1 MKVSAE
7 ILNLVPYK
15 PGKPISETQREFG
28 LKEVIKLASNE
39 NPLGP
44 SPQAIKAIQEHLASQ
59 HRYPDPVGYELVH
72 KISDKWKVP
81 VSQIALGN
89 GSNEIIDLLIRIFCE
104 PGDAILTSE
113 AAFVAY
119 QVCAQAA
126 RVRVRT
132 TPLRSDL
139 TIDLKAI
146 ADYFFQHPNSRVR
159 LIFIPNPNNPTGTLV
174 GGAELENF
182 LTRLGNRDDV
192 LLVFD
197 EAYTEYVRDAQFK
210 EAAQFY
216 KEYSNVLVL
225 KTFSKVYGMAGLR
238 LGALLAPEY
247 VLEFYNRVR
256 NPFNVNDL
264 AQVAGIAALDDQD
277 YVQASQKV
285 VWDGLDYFYQELRRL
300 RLPYFKSQ
308 ANFVLFDTLRDV
320 DEVNLNLLKKGI
332 ILRPVQNYGFKTLMR
347 MTVGQMDENKKAI
360 QAIEK
365 MLSEVAV
372 LSSYKPAFKGEGEF

>member
-7 ILNLVPYK
+7 ILNLIPYK
-15 PGKPISETQREFG
+15 PGKPIAETQREYG
-28 LKEVIKLASNE
+28 LTEVIKLASNE

-44 SPQAIKAIQEHLASQ
+44 SPKAIQAIHKYLNHQ
-59 HRYPDPVGYELVH
+59 HRYPDPSGYELVQ
-72 KISDKWKVP
+72 KISEKWNVP
-81 VSQIALGN
+81 PTQVGLGN

-104 PGDAILTSE
+104 PGDSILTSE

-132 TPLRSDL
+132 TPLRHSDL

-146 ADYFFQHPNSRVR
+146 ADHFFHNPTAKIKM
-159 LIFIPNPNNPTGTLV
+159 IFIPNPNNPTGTLV
-174 GGAELENF
+174 GGQELDEF
-182 LTRLGNRDDV
+182 LIRLGNRDDV

-197 EAYTEYVRDAQFK
+197 EAYTEYVRDKKFK
-210 EAAQFY
+210 EAAKFY
-216 KEYSNVLVL
+216 KNYSNVLVL
-225 KTFSKVYGMAGLR
+225 KTFSKVYGMAGFR

-247 VLEFYNRVR
+247 VLEYYNRVR

-264 AQVAGIAALDDQD
+264 AQVAGVAALDDHG
-277 YVQASQKV
+277 YVEQSQKV
-285 VWDGLDYFYQELRRL
+285 VWEGLDYFYKELKRL
-300 RLPYFKSQ
+300 NLHYYPSE
-308 ANFVLFDTLRDV
+308 ANFVLFDTKRNSEHV
-320 DEVNLNLLKKGI
+320 HVNLLKKGL

-360 QAIEK
+360 AAIEK
-365 MLSEVAV
+365 MLTEVSEI
-372 LSSYKPAFKGEGEF
+372 G

>member
-15 PGKPISETQREFG
+15 PGKPIAETQREYG
-28 LKEVIKLASNE
+28 LTEVVKLASNE
-39 NPLGP
+39 NSLGP
-44 SPQAIKAIQEHLASQ
+44 SPKAIAAIQNYLTFQ
-59 HRYPDPVGYELVH
+59 HRYPDPAGYELVQ
-72 KISDKWKVP
+72 KISEVWNVP
-81 VSQIALGN
+81 ATQIGLGN

-126 RVRVRT
+126 RVKVRT
-132 TPLRSDL
+132 APLREDL

-146 ADYFFQHPNSRVR
+146 ADHFFHHPTQKIKI
-159 LIFIPNPNNPTGTLV
+159 IFIPNPNNPTGTLV
-174 GGAELENF
+174 GGSELEEF
-182 LTRLGNRDDV
+182 LIRLGNRDDV

-197 EAYTEYVRDAQFK
+197 EAYTEYVRDIEFK
-210 EAAQFY
+210 EAAKFY
-216 KEYSNVLVL
+216 KKYTNVLVI
-225 KTFSKVYGMAGLR
+225 KTFSKVYGLAGLR

-264 AQVAGIAALDDQD
+264 AQVAGVAAIEDDEYIKD
-277 YVQASQKV
+277 SQRM
-285 VWDGLDYFYQELRRL
+285 VWNGLDYFYQELTRL
-300 RLPYFKSQ
+300 GLKYYPSQ
-308 ANFVLFDTLRDV
+308 ANFILFDTKRNAEKV
-320 DEVNLNLLKKGI
+320 HVNLLQKGL

-347 MTVGQMDENKKAI
+347 MTVGNESENRKAI
-360 QAIEK
+360 AIIEK
-365 MLSEVAV
+365 MLSEV
-372 LSSYKPAFKGEGEF
+372 KEI

>member
-7 ILNLVPYK
+7 ILNLIPYK
-15 PGKPISETQREFG
+15 PGKPISETQREYG
-28 LKEVIKLASNE
+28 LTEVIKLASNE

-44 SPQAIKAIQEHLASQ
+44 SPKAIAAIHKYLDHQ
-59 HRYPDPVGYELVH
+59 HRYPDPSGYELVQ
-72 KISDKWKVP
+72 KISEKWNVP
-81 VSQIALGN
+81 ATQVGLGN

-104 PGDAILTSE
+104 PGDSILTSE

-132 TPLRSDL
+132 TPLRHNDL

-146 ADYFFQHPNSRVR
+146 ADHFFHNPTAKIKM
-159 LIFIPNPNNPTGTLV
+159 IFIPNPNNPTGTLV
-174 GGAELENF
+174 GVQELDEF
-182 LTRLGNRDDV
+182 LIRLGNRDDV

-197 EAYTEYVRDAQFK
+197 EAYTEYVRDKKFN
-210 EAAQFY
+210 EAAKFY
-216 KEYSNVLVL
+216 KNYSNVLVL
-225 KTFSKVYGMAGLR
+225 KTFSKVYGMAGFR

-247 VLEFYNRVR
+247 VLEYYNRVR

-264 AQVAGIAALDDQD
+264 AQVAGVAALEDKS
-277 YVQASQKV
+277 YVEQSQKV
-285 VWDGLDYFYQELRRL
+285 VWEGLDYFYKELKRL
-300 RLPYFKSQ
+300 NLHYYPSE
-308 ANFVLFDTLRDV
+308 ANFVLFDTKRNSEHV
-320 DEVNLNLLKKGI
+320 HVNLLKKGL

-360 QAIEK
+360 VAIEK
-365 MLSEVAV
+365 MLTEVSEI
-372 LSSYKPAFKGEGEF
+372 G

>member
-15 PGKPISETQREFG
+15 PGKPISETQREYG
-28 LKEVIKLASNE
+28 LTEVIKLASNE
-39 NPLGP
+39 NALGP
-44 SPQAIKAIQEHLASQ
+44 SPKAIAAIQDYLAHQ
-59 HRYPDPVGYELVH
+59 HRYPDPSGYALVQ
-72 KISDKWKVP
+72 KISEVWNVP
-81 VSQIALGN
+81 ATQIGLGN

-113 AAFVAY
+113 SAFVAY

-126 RVRVRT
+126 RVKVRA
-132 TPLRSDL
+132 TPLRADL

-146 ADYFFQHPNSRVR
+146 ADHFFHNPTAKIQI
-159 LIFIPNPNNPTGTLV
+159 IFIPNPNNPTGTLV
-174 GGAELENF
+174 GGTELDEF

-197 EAYTEYVRDAQFK
+197 EAYTEFVRDPNFK
-210 EAAQFY
+210 EAAKFY
-216 KEYSNVLVL
+216 KNYSNVLVL
-225 KTFSKVYGMAGLR
+225 KTFSKVYGMAGFR

-264 AQVAGIAALDDQD
+264 AQVAGVAALEDHD
-277 YVQASQKV
+277 YIKESQKV
-285 VWDGLDYFYQELRRL
+285 VWDGLDYFYAELRRL
-300 RLPYFKSQ
+300 GLPFYPSQ
-308 ANFVLFDTLRDV
+308 ANFVLFDTKRNSEKV
-320 DEVNLNLLKKGI
+320 HVNLLQKGL

-347 MTVGQMDENKKAI
+347 MTVGHMNENKKAI
-360 QAIEK
+360 AAIEK
-365 MLSEVAV
+365 MLTELSEV
-372 LSSYKPAFKGEGEF
+372 

>member
-7 ILNLVPYK
+7 ILNLIPYK
-15 PGKPISETQREFG
+15 PGKPISETQREYG
-28 LKEVIKLASNE
+28 LKEVVKLASNE

-44 SPQAIKAIQEHLASQ
+44 SPKAMEAVQKFLQQQ
-59 HRYPDPVGYELVH
+59 HRYPDPSAYDLVQ
-72 KISDKWKVP
+72 KISEKWNILTA
-81 VSQIALGN
+81 QIGIGN

-104 PGDAILTSE
+104 PSDAILTSE

-126 RVRVRT
+126 RVKVRT
-132 TPLRSDL
+132 APLRKDL

-146 ADYFFQHPNSRVR
+146 ADHFFHNPTANIR

-174 GGAELENF
+174 GGEEVDEF

-197 EAYTEYVRDAQFK
+197 EAYTEYVRDPQFR
-210 EAAQFY
+210 EAAKFM
-216 KEYSNVLVL
+216 KNYSNVIVI

-238 LGALLAPEY
+238 LGAMLAPEY
-247 VLEFYNRVR
+247 VLELYNRVR

-264 AQVAGIAALDDQD
+264 AQIAGVAALDDAE
-277 YVQASQKV
+277 YVRQSQKV
-285 VWDGLDYFYQELRRL
+285 VWEGLDYFYRELKRL
-300 RLPYFKSQ
+300 NLPYYPSQ
-308 ANFVLFDTLRDV
+308 ANFVLFDTKRKV
-320 DEVNLNLLKKGI
+320 EEVHENLLRQGV

-347 MTVGQMDENKKAI
+347 MTVGQPDENKKAI
-360 QAIEK
+360 DAIEK
-365 MLSEVAV
+365 MLREV
-372 LSSYKPAFKGEGEF
+372 KEI